1 MPLLILPIITFDAS
15 STQDVVDW
23 AGTIV
28 GDLMPLLVIII
39 GLAIGA
45 WIIRAII
52 QSR

>member
-1 MPLLILPIITFDAS
+1 MILSSIIDFNAS
-15 STQDVVDW
+15 STAEVVNW

-45 WIIRAII
+45 WVIRAII